1 MRRTCCRTPCPHPVL
16 ARVTMMTSIT
26 SWSGTQRWSVLA
38 PLCTFHTL
46 QRLNTLGD
54 FNPFQ
59 PVIQLVPDVL

>member
-1 MRRTCCRTPCPHPVL
+1 
-16 ARVTMMTSIT
+16 MMTSIT